1 MLTLLMCGGR
11 GTRLGK
17 GEKPLFEVCGMKLI
31 DHSLLQYRDFD
42 IIAVTSPHTP
52 ATEGYLAE
60 KGVEVYR
67 AAGKGYIED
76 YRTACIELSI
86 DEPVIVASADI
97 VYIKDIAFDMV
108 EAYMKTVKPALTVIM
123 EGEPVGVNI
132 IDSLFIDTWQEEEI
146 YSIEKDSVVNV
157 NTIAD
162 VERAEK
168 LWTTMRKEKDWRK
181 D

>member
-60 KGVEVYR
+60 KR
-67 AAGKGYIED
+67 
-76 YRTACIELSI
+76 C
-86 DEPVIVASADI
+86 
-97 VYIKDIAFDMV
+97 
-108 EAYMKTVKPALTVIM
+108 
-123 EGEPVGVNI
+123 
-132 IDSLFIDTWQEEEI
+132 
-146 YSIEKDSVVNV
+146 
-157 NTIAD
+157 
-162 VERAEK
+162 
-168 LWTTMRKEKDWRK
+168 
-181 D
+181 